1 MTRFAKHKKEK
12 KPSGEDAT
20 PWEEMKE
27 SSSTNEK
34 EKRREEK
41 RLEKK
46 RKRELKKVCCLF
58 FILSFNNFSFDLLDL
73 FSLSNCWTFHE

>member
-12 KPSGEDAT
+12 KPIGEDAT

-27 SSSTNEK
+27 SSSVNAK
-34 EKRREEK
+34 DKRKEEK

-46 RKRELKKVCCLF
+46 RKRELKKVRFLF
-58 FILSFNNFSFDLLDL
+58 FILCSNNSSVDLLDL
-73 FSLSNCWTFHE
+73 FSLSNCRTFHE